1 MTKTLAANAK
11 LEAEFKAR
19 TTENRTA
26 MYEQLNAY
34 NSEIKASDNLTTE
47 DIIDLCDMFA
57 ELEPDIRSK
66 VKLEERFDD

>member
-1 MTKTLAANAK
+1 
-11 LEAEFKAR
+11 
-19 TTENRTA
+19 